1 MLFSIKDGD
10 YEVTTET
17 KISMN
22 DKKKN
27 GSKQDHLQFLF
38 HRGGKTALSPPSFA
52 GHGHGGRGTAE
63 LAGFLAEICMELGMN
78 SPGFEYKISSL

>member
-1 MLFSIKDGD
+1 M
-10 YEVTTET
+10 TTEA

-38 HRGGKTALSPPSFA
+38 HRGGKTAISPPSFA

-63 LAGFLAEICMELGMN
+63 LAGFLAEICMELGWIPQGLN
-78 SPGFEYKISSL
+78 IKSHLFETAI